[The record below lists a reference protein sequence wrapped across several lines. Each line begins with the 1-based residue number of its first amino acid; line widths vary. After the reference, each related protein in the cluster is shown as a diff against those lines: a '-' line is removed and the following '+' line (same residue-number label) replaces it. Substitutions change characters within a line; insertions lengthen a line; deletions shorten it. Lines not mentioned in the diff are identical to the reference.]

1 MRQVIIILFLM
12 SFNITNAQDVHF
24 SQFNTD
30 RINLNPAII
39 GNLFEN
45 DFRFS
50 LQRRTQWGSVSVPFT
65 SLSTTYEIKN
75 ILPKINFGAQFLN
88 DKAGD
93 SKFTTNQINLAF
105 SKNLYVFDYDILG
118 VGAVIGVGQRSVDF
132 TDLVFED
139 PEQFLRNSYLYSDV
153 GIGASYITN
162 PNNIFSVNFGISSFH
177 LNTPN
182 NSFRENDNVR
192 LPIKNNFFGRVKYE
206 YLINITLI
214 PEVFLSKQGAS
225 NELLLGFKSQVK
237 SEKVKVMPLVYYRV
251 KDAIIIGLGVE
262 KNNLIANVSYDI
274 NISDLDVAS
283 NNKGGVEFSI
293 IYLWKKKDRP
303 TKIIDK
309 EICPKYL

>member
-1 MRQVIIILFLM
+1 M

-30 RINLNPAII
+30 RINLNPSII

-303 TKIIDK
+303 IKIIDK

>member
-1 MRQVIIILFLM
+1 M

-30 RINLNPAII
+30 RINLNQSII

-303 TKIIDK
+303 IKIIDK

>member
-1 MRQVIIILFLM
+1 M

-30 RINLNPAII
+30 RINLNPSII

-75 ILPKINFGAQFLN
+75 ILSKINFGAQFLN

-225 NELLLGFKSQVK
+225 NELLLGFKSQFK

>member
-1 MRQVIIILFLM
+1 VRQVIIILFLM

-30 RINLNPAII
+30 RINLNPSII

>member
-1 MRQVIIILFLM
+1 MRQIIIILFLI

-30 RINLNPAII
+30 RINLNPSII

-132 TDLVFED
+132 TNLVFED
-139 PEQFLRNSYLYSDV
+139 PEQFLINSYLYSDV
-153 GIGASYITN
+153 GIGASYTTN

-182 NSFRENDNVR
+182 NSFRENDNVK

-206 YLINITLI
+206 YLTNITLI

-225 NELLLGFKSQVK
+225 NELLLGCKSQVNAD
-237 SEKVKVMPLVYYRV
+237 KVKVMPFIYYRV
-251 KDAIIIGLGVE
+251 KDAIITGLGIE

-274 NISDLDVAS
+274 NISDLDIAS

-303 TKIIDK
+303 TIIIDK

>member
-30 RINLNPAII
+30 RINLNPSII

-75 ILPKINFGAQFLN
+75 ILSKINFGAQFLN

-225 NELLLGFKSQVK
+225 NELLLGFKSQIK

>member
-1 MRQVIIILFLM
+1 M

-30 RINLNPAII
+30 RINLNPSII

-139 PEQFLRNSYLYSDV
+139 PEQFLRNSYLYSDL

>member
-1 MRQVIIILFLM
+1 M

-30 RINLNPAII
+30 RINLNPSII

-139 PEQFLRNSYLYSDV
+139 PEQFLRNSYLYSDL

-192 LPIKNNFFGRVKYE
+192 LPIKNNFFGRVKYD

>member
-1 MRQVIIILFLM
+1 MRQVIIILFLI

-50 LQRRTQWGSVSVPFT
+50 LQRRTQWGSVSIPFT

-118 VGAVIGVGQRSVDF
+118 IGAVIGVGQRSVDF

-153 GIGASYITN
+153 GIGASYTTN
-162 PNNIFSVNFGISSFH
+162 PNNIFSANFGVSSFH

-182 NSFRENDNVR
+182 NSFRENDNVK

-206 YLINITLI
+206 YLTNITII

-225 NELLLGFKSQVK
+225 NELLFGCKSQVK

-274 NISDLDVAS
+274 NISDLDIAS

-303 TKIIDK
+303 TNIIDK

>member
-1 MRQVIIILFLM
+1 MGNYFLHKYLIIIYKLNVLETNLYLKRQHNSCKVRQVIIILLLI

-50 LQRRTQWGSVSVPFT
+50 LQRRTQWGSVSIPFT

-118 VGAVIGVGQRSVDF
+118 IGAVIGVGQRSVDF

-153 GIGASYITN
+153 GIGASYTTN
-162 PNNIFSVNFGISSFH
+162 PNNIFSVNFGVSSFH

-182 NSFRENDNVR
+182 NSFRENDNVK
-192 LPIKNNFFGRVKYE
+192 LPIKNNFLEG
-206 YLINITLI
+206 
-214 PEVFLSKQGAS
+214 
-225 NELLLGFKSQVK
+225 
-237 SEKVKVMPLVYYRV
+237 
-251 KDAIIIGLGVE
+251 
-262 KNNLIANVSYDI
+262 
-274 NISDLDVAS
+274 
-283 NNKGGVEFSI
+283 
-293 IYLWKKKDRP
+293 
-303 TKIIDK
+303 
-309 EICPKYL
+309 

>member
-30 RINLNPAII
+30 RINLNPSII

-139 PEQFLRNSYLYSDV
+139 PEQFLRNSYLYSDL

>member
-1 MRQVIIILFLM
+1 M

-30 RINLNPAII
+30 RINLNPSII

>member
-30 RINLNPAII
+30 RINLNPSII

-75 ILPKINFGAQFLN
+75 ILSKINFGAQFLN

-105 SKNLYVFDYDILG
+105 SKNLYVFDYDILS
-118 VGAVIGVGQRSVDF
+118 VGAVIGVGQRSIDF

-225 NELLLGFKSQVK
+225 NELLLGFKSQIK

>member
-1 MRQVIIILFLM
+1 MRQVIIILFLI

-50 LQRRTQWGSVSVPFT
+50 LQRRTQWGSVSIPFT

-118 VGAVIGVGQRSVDF
+118 IGAVIGVGQRSIDF

-139 PEQFLRNSYLYSDV
+139 PEQFLRNSYLYSDI
-153 GIGASYITN
+153 GIGASYTTN
-162 PNNIFSVNFGISSFH
+162 PNNIFSANFGISSFH

-182 NSFRENDNVR
+182 NSFRENDNVK

-206 YLINITLI
+206 YLTNITLL

-225 NELLLGFKSQVK
+225 NELLFGCKSQIK
-237 SEKVKVMPLVYYRV
+237 SEKVKVIPLVYYRV

-303 TKIIDK
+303 TNIIDK

>member
-1 MRQVIIILFLM
+1 MRQVIIILFLI

-30 RINLNPAII
+30 RINLNPSII
-39 GNLFEN
+39 GSLFEN

-182 NSFRENDNVR
+182 NSFRENDNVK

-206 YLINITLI
+206 YLTNITLI

-303 TKIIDK
+303 TKIKDK

>member
-1 MRQVIIILFLM
+1 MRQVIIILFLI

-30 RINLNPAII
+30 RINLNPSII

-118 VGAVIGVGQRSVDF
+118 VGAVIGVGQRSVDL

-182 NSFRENDNVR
+182 NSFRENDNVK

-206 YLINITLI
+206 YLTNITLI

-303 TKIIDK
+303 TKIKDK

>member
-30 RINLNPAII
+30 RINLNPSII

-192 LPIKNNFFGRVKYE
+192 LPIKNNFFGRVKYD

>member
-1 MRQVIIILFLM
+1 MRQVIIILLLI

-50 LQRRTQWGSVSVPFT
+50 LQRRTQWGSVSIPFT

-118 VGAVIGVGQRSVDF
+118 IGAVIGVGQRSVDF

-153 GIGASYITN
+153 GIGASYTTN
-162 PNNIFSVNFGISSFH
+162 PNNIFSVNFGVSSFH

-182 NSFRENDNVR
+182 NSFRENDNVK

-206 YLINITLI
+206 YLTNITII

-225 NELLLGFKSQVK
+225 NELLFGCKSQVK

-303 TKIIDK
+303 TNIIDK

>member
-1 MRQVIIILFLM
+1 MRQVIIILFLI

-30 RINLNPAII
+30 RINLNPSII
-39 GNLFEN
+39 GSLFEN

-118 VGAVIGVGQRSVDF
+118 VGAVIGVGQRSVDL

-182 NSFRENDNVR
+182 NSFRENDNVK

-206 YLINITLI
+206 YLTNITLI

-303 TKIIDK
+303 TKIKDK

>member
-30 RINLNPAII
+30 RINLNPSII

-139 PEQFLRNSYLYSDV
+139 PEQFLRNSYLYSDL

-192 LPIKNNFFGRVKYE
+192 LPIKNNFFGRVKYD

>member
-30 RINLNPAII
+30 RINLNPSII

-303 TKIIDK
+303 IKIIDK

>member
-1 MRQVIIILFLM
+1 M

-30 RINLNPAII
+30 RINLNPSII
-39 GNLFEN
+39 GSLFEN

-75 ILPKINFGAQFLN
+75 IFPKINFGAQFLN

-118 VGAVIGVGQRSVDF
+118 VGAVIGVGQRSVDL

-182 NSFRENDNVR
+182 NSFRENDNVK

-206 YLINITLI
+206 YLTNITLI

-303 TKIIDK
+303 TKIKDK

>member
-1 MRQVIIILFLM
+1 MRQVIIILFLIP
-12 SFNITNAQDVHF
+12 FNITNAQDVHF

-30 RINLNPAII
+30 RINLNPSII

>member
-30 RINLNPAII
+30 RINLNPSII

>member
-1 MRQVIIILFLM
+1 MRQVIAILFLI
-12 SFNITNAQDVHF
+12 SFNVTNAQDVHF

-30 RINLNPAII
+30 RINLNPSII

-50 LQRRTQWGSVSVPFT
+50 LQRRTQWSSVSVPFT

-93 SKFTTNQINLAF
+93 SKFTTNQINLSF
-105 SKNLYVFDYDILG
+105 SKNLYVFDYDIFG
-118 VGAVIGVGQRSVDF
+118 IGAVIGVCQRSIDF

-139 PEQFLRNSYLYSDV
+139 AEQFLRNSYIYSDV
-153 GIGASYITN
+153 GIGVSYTTN
-162 PNNIFSVNFGISSFH
+162 PHNIFSLNFGISSFH

-182 NSFRENDNVR
+182 NSFRENDNVK
-192 LPIKNNFFGRVKYE
+192 LPIKNNCFGRVKYD
-206 YLINITLI
+206 YLTNITLI

-225 NELLLGFKSQVK
+225 NELLFGCKSQVK
-237 SEKVKVMPLVYYRV
+237 SEKVKVMPFIYYRV
-251 KDAIIIGLGVE
+251 KDAIIAGLGIE

-274 NISDLDVAS
+274 NISDLDIAS
-283 NNKGGVEFSI
+283 NNKGGFEFSI
-293 IYLWKKKDRP
+293 IYLWKKQDRP
-303 TKIIDK
+303 TNTKDK